1 MSTSQGMPT
10 VKKIEQTK
18 KGSGDRPNPEVIIT
32 KSSAKELT
40 EAEYFKVENAPSSW
54 TE

>member
-1 MSTSQGMPT
+1 MPT
-10 VKKIEQTK
+10 VKKIEQTP
-18 KGSGDRPNPEVIIT
+18 KGSGDRPSPEVTIT